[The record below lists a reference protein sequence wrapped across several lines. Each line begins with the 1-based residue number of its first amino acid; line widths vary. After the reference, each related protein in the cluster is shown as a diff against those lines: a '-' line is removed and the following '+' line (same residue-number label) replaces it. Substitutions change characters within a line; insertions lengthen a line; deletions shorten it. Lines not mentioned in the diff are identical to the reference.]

1 MKITIIGAG
10 YVGLVT
16 GVCFADAGNDVVC
29 VDSDAARIGNLQ
41 RGVMPFFEPGLEKY
55 VVENANAGRLK
66 FSAALKNDII
76 AADFCFIAV
85 GTPSRTDGSANLDF
99 IYLAAKEIGDCVQ
112 AGTIIVNKA
121 TVPVGTAVDIS
132 SIITAR
138 IRARGLKFR
147 CPVVANPEFLKEGS
161 AIADCLKP
169 ERIIIGAA
177 DQVVID
183 KLRHLYKPFNIN
195 HEKVIV
201 MSAASA
207 EMTKYAANAMLATKI
222 SFINEI
228 ANICEQL
235 GADINEVRIG
245 IGSDSRIGYSFIYP
259 GVGFGGSCFPKD
271 LRSLIQQ
278 SDAHGYYPALLH
290 SVKSVNDVQK
300 SVLVQKICSRF
311 GENLVGMKFAIWG
324 LAFKPQTD
332 DMREAPAVNIINAL
346 IERGARVAVYD
357 PKAMQNAQTV
367 YFKDNPTIEFCD
379 NKYLALSEA
388 DALLLL
394 TEWREFRSPDF
405 HEISQL
411 LKNKIIYDGRN
422 QYIGYSAVLDEE
434 GFEYY
439 CIGRSANPG

>member
-1 MKITIIGAG
+1 MNITIIGAG

-29 VDSDAARIGNLQ
+29 VDSDAVRIGNLQ
-41 RGVMPFFEPGLEKY
+41 RGVMPFYEPGLEKF
-55 VVENANAGRLK
+55 VSENTNSGRLK
-66 FSAALKNDII
+66 FSTDLKNDIS
-76 AADFCFIAV
+76 AAEFCFIAV
-85 GTPSRTDGSANLDF
+85 GTPSRADGSANLDY
-99 IYLAAKEIGDCVQ
+99 IYSAAEEIGDCVQ
-112 AGTIIVNKA
+112 AGIIIVNKA
-121 TVPVGTAVDIS
+121 TVPVGTVAEITL
-132 SIITAR
+132 IIAAR
-138 IRARGLKFR
+138 IKARGLSFS

-169 ERIIIGAA
+169 ERIIIGTA

-183 KLRHLYKPFNIN
+183 KMRQLYKPFNIN
-195 HEKVIV
+195 HEKIIV
-201 MSAASA
+201 MSAVSA

-222 SFINEI
+222 SFINEM
-228 ANICEQL
+228 ANICEHL

-278 SDAHGYYPALLH
+278 SGAHGYAPALLQ
-290 SVKSVNDVQK
+290 SVKSVNDEQK
-300 SVLVQKICSRF
+300 LLLVQKICARF
-311 GENLVGMKFAIWG
+311 GEDLSGMKFAIWG

-332 DMREAPAVNIINAL
+332 DMREAPALDIIRAL
-346 IERGARVAVYD
+346 TECGARVSVYD

-367 YFKDNPTIEFCD
+367 YFKDNPAVEYCD
-379 NKYLALSEA
+379 NKYLALAEA

-405 HEISQL
+405 REMSQM

-422 QYIGYSAVLDEE
+422 QYIGYRDILDEE

-439 CIGRSANPG
+439 CIGCSSNPA